1 MPSVSPIR
9 LALRCTPRRLLIG
22 MAVLLSIGPA
32 EAGSETPA
40 SPSFDRNA
48 WLQDYRRLKTALE
61 QDYANLAWFASP
73 QGGVDL
79 PELDH
84 ATQAALNHAEND
96 GQARQA
102 ILNFVESLHDGHFS
116 QLPDLAESNAAAVAE
131 PPDASLDPDD
141 AATACAAFDYGFSS
155 QVAFSLPF
163 ESLPGFHL
171 QSDGSTQVFRSGL
184 LTRSDGSKIGIVR
197 IPDFKQREY
206 GLCLE
211 AWHVIARS
219 SVPDRKAI
227 KRAVVENWYATLAD
241 RLRGLRAAG
250 AALLLVDVGRND
262 GGNDSGDIA
271 VRLFTDKPV
280 HSARLQVSQ
289 SQVGTAYLNEQIQ
302 ELQHGLEL
310 KPDIGTK
317 RLLEQTIA
325 RFQDMK
331 SDSAKTH
338 CDLSWAWSER
348 RDWNGPGCHRLMDA
362 GSAGGP
368 LDYLSAA
375 GRTDIAAA
383 AKLHWPIQAGRVEGS
398 WTGPVYVLTDGG
410 TYSAAEMF
418 AAAMQNNRVARVVGS
433 RTGGDGCGFMIK
445 SDPVVLPNSK
455 LRFRMPNCIR
465 LRADGSDEVAGVV
478 PDLPVLAT
486 EGESRRARA
495 ARVLD
500 TVAGAWQR

>member
-1 MPSVSPIR
+1 
-9 LALRCTPRRLLIG
+9 
-22 MAVLLSIGPA
+22 MAVLLSISPI
-32 EAGSETPA
+32 EAWSETPA
-40 SPSFDRNA
+40 LLSFDRNA
-48 WLQDYRRLKTALE
+48 WLQDYRHLKTALE

-84 ATQAALNHAEND
+84 ATQTALNHAEND

-116 QLPDLAESNAAAVAE
+116 RLPDLPESNAVPVAE
-131 PPDASLDPDD
+131 PPDASPDPHD
-141 AATACAAFDYGFSS
+141 AATACAASDYGFNS

-184 LTRSDGSKIGIVR
+184 LTRSDGRKIGIVR

-211 AWHVIARS
+211 AWRVTARS
-219 SVPDRKAI
+219 SVPDRETI
-227 KRAVVENWYATLAD
+227 NRAVVENWYATLAT
-241 RLRGLRAAG
+241 RLRGLRTAG
-250 AALLLVDVGRND
+250 ASLLLVDVGRNN

-271 VRLFTDKPV
+271 VRLFTGKPV
-280 HSARLQVSQ
+280 HSAPLLVSQ
-289 SQVGTAYLNEQIQ
+289 SKVGMAYLDEQIQ
-302 ELQHGLEL
+302 ELQRGLEL
-310 KPDIGTK
+310 KPSIGTK

-325 RFQDMK
+325 RFQDIK
-331 SDSAKTH
+331 SDSAKTL

-348 RDWNGPGCHRLMDA
+348 RDWNGSGCHRLIDA
-362 GSAGGP
+362 GFAGGP

-375 GRTDIAAA
+375 GRSDIAAA
-383 AKLHWPIQAGRVEGS
+383 AQLHWPIQASRVEGS

-410 TYSAAEMF
+410 TYSSAEMF

-433 RTGGDGCGFMIK
+433 RTGGDGCGFMID
-445 SDPVVLPNSK
+445 SDPVVLPYSK
-455 LRFRMPNCIR
+455 LRFRVPNCVR
-465 LRADGSDEVAGVV
+465 LRADGGDEVAGVV
-478 PDLPVLAT
+478 PDLPVAAT
-486 EGESRRARA
+486 GGESRRARA

-500 TVAGAWQR
+500 TVADASQR

>member
-1 MPSVSPIR
+1 MPLP
-9 LALRCTPRRLLIG
+9 LLIG
-22 MAVLLSIGPA
+22 MAVLLSVASA
-32 EAGSETPA
+32 EAWSETPA
-40 SPSFDRNA
+40 PASFDRSG
-48 WLQDYRRLKTALE
+48 WLQDYRYLKTQLE

-79 PELDH
+79 PGLDGT
-84 ATQAALNHAEND
+84 TQAALNHAEND

-116 QLPDLAESNAAAVAE
+116 RLPDLPENNAVPTAE
-131 PPDASLDPDD
+131 PPDASLDSDG
-141 AATACAAFDYGFSS
+141 AATACAASDYGFNS

-184 LTRSDGSKIGIVR
+184 LTRSDGGKIGIVR

-206 GLCLE
+206 SLCLE
-211 AWHVIARS
+211 AWRVIARS
-219 SVPDRKAI
+219 SVPDRETI
-227 KRAVVENWYATLAD
+227 NRAVVENWYATLAT
-241 RLRGLRAAG
+241 RLRDLRTAG
-250 AALLLVDVGRND
+250 ASLLLVDVGRNN
-262 GGNDSGDIA
+262 GGNDSGDIS

-289 SQVGTAYLNEQIQ
+289 SQVGTAYLDEQIQ

-310 KPDIGTK
+310 KPSIGTR

-331 SDSAKTH
+331 SDSARTH
-338 CDLSWAWSER
+338 CDLSWVWSER
-348 RDWNGPGCHRLMDA
+348 RDWNGSGCHRLVDA

-375 GRTDIAAA
+375 GQSDIAAA
-383 AKLHWPIQAGRVEGS
+383 AKLHWPIQARRVEGS

-410 TYSAAEMF
+410 TYSSAEMF
-418 AAAMQNNRVARVVGS
+418 AAALQNNRLARVVGS
-433 RTGGDGCGFMIK
+433 RTGGDGCGFMID

-455 LRFRMPNCIR
+455 LRFRVPNCVR
-465 LRADGSDEVAGVV
+465 LRANGGNEVAGVV
-478 PDLPVLAT
+478 PDLPVLTTA
-486 EGESRRARA
+486 GESRRARA
-495 ARVLD
+495 ARVLNTIAD
-500 TVAGAWQR
+500 ASQR

>member
-1 MPSVSPIR
+1 
-9 LALRCTPRRLLIG
+9 
-22 MAVLLSIGPA
+22 MAVLLSVASA
-32 EAGSETPA
+32 EAWSETPA
-40 SPSFDRNA
+40 SASFDRSA
-48 WLQDYRRLKTALE
+48 WLQDYRHLKTQLE

-79 PELDH
+79 PGLDR

-96 GQARQA
+96 AQARQA

-116 QLPDLAESNAAAVAE
+116 RLPDLPESNAVPAAE
-131 PPDASLDPDD
+131 PLDASLDSDD
-141 AATACAAFDYGFSS
+141 AATACAASDYGFNS

-184 LTRSDGSKIGIVR
+184 LTRSDGRKIGIVR

-211 AWHVIARS
+211 TWRVLARS
-219 SVPDRKAI
+219 SVPDRESVN
-227 KRAVVENWYATLAD
+227 RLVVENWYATLAT
-241 RLRGLRAAG
+241 RLRDLRTAG
-250 AALLLVDVGRND
+250 ASLLLVDVGRNN
-262 GGNDSGDIA
+262 GGNDSGDIS

-289 SQVGTAYLNEQIQ
+289 SQVGTAYLDEQIQ

-310 KPDIGTK
+310 KPSIGTR

-331 SDSAKTH
+331 SDSARTH
-338 CDLSWAWSER
+338 CDLSWVWSER
-348 RDWNGPGCHRLMDA
+348 RDWNGSGCHRLVDA

-375 GRTDIAAA
+375 GRSDIAAA
-383 AKLHWPIQAGRVEGS
+383 AKLHWPIQARRVEGS

-410 TYSAAEMF
+410 TYSSAEMF
-418 AAAMQNNRVARVVGS
+418 AAALQNNRLARVVGS
-433 RTGGDGCGFMIK
+433 RTGGDGCGFMID

-455 LRFRMPNCIR
+455 LRFRVPNCVR
-465 LRADGSDEVAGVV
+465 LRANGGNEVAGVV
-478 PDLPVLAT
+478 PDLPVLT
-486 EGESRRARA
+486 TGGESRRARA
-495 ARVLD
+495 ARVLNTIAD
-500 TVAGAWQR
+500 ASER